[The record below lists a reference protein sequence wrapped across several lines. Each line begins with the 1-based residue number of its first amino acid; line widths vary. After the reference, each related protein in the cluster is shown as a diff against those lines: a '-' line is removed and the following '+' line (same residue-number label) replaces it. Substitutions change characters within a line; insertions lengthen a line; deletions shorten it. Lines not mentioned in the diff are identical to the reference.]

1 MINESHE
8 RSIVK
13 GISWRIIATTDT
25 FLVVFFITCMLD
37 QCSVENALK
46 IGVIEFFLKLLIY
59 YTHERVWLQFIKSFI
74 FSKQQSL
81 LKTISWRLVAT
92 TTTFLISGAVLNE
105 FNEIALFI
113 ALLELISKFILYYF
127 HERIWIRI
135 PLGLKKKNN

>member
-8 RSIVK
+8 RSLVK

>member
-1 MINESHE
+1 MKEVL
-8 RSIVK
+8 VK

-25 FLVVFFITCMLD
+25 FLVVFIITCLLD

-59 YTHERVWLQFIKSFI
+59 YAHERVWLQIIKSFT

-81 LKTISWRLVAT
+81 LKTISWRLLAT

-113 ALLELISKFILYYF
+113 ALLELISKFILYYTS
-127 HERIWIRI
+127 
-135 PLGLKKKNN
+135 

>member
-8 RSIVK
+8 RSMVK

-25 FLVVFFITCMLD
+25 FLVVFIITCLLD

-46 IGVIEFFLKLLIY
+46 IGGIEFFLKLLIY
-59 YTHERVWLQFIKSFI
+59 YAHERAWLQLIKSFI

-81 LKTISWRLVAT
+81 LKTISWRLLAT

-105 FNEIALFI
+105 FNQIALFI
-113 ALLELISKFILYYF
+113 ALLELISKFILYYI
-127 HERIWIRI
+127 HERIWIKI
-135 PLGLKKKNN
+135 PLGLKKNN

>member
-25 FLVVFFITCMLD
+25 FLVVFVITCLVD

>member
-8 RSIVK
+8 RSLVK

-25 FLVVFFITCMLD
+25 FLVVFIITCVLD

-113 ALLELISKFILYYF
+113 ALLELISKFILYYI
-127 HERIWIRI
+127 HERIWIKI
-135 PLGLKKKNN
+135 PLGLNKKNN

>member
-1 MINESHE
+1 MINESHV

-13 GISWRIIATTDT
+13 GISWRMIATSDT
-25 FLVVFFITCMLD
+25 FLVVFIITCLLD
-37 QCSVENALK
+37 QCSVENAIK

-59 YTHERVWLQFIKSFI
+59 YAHERVWLKIIKSFT

-81 LKTISWRLVAT
+81 LKTISWRFVAT
-92 TTTFLISGAVLNE
+92 TTTFLISGAVLND

>member
-25 FLVVFFITCMLD
+25 FLVVFVITCLVD

-46 IGVIEFFLKLLIY
+46 IGVIEFFIKLLIY

>member
-1 MINESHE
+1 MIYESHE
-8 RSIVK
+8 RSLVK

-25 FLVVFFITCMLD
+25 FLVVFIITCVLD

-46 IGVIEFFLKLLIY
+46 IGFIEFFLKLLIY
-59 YTHERVWLQFIKSFI
+59 YAHERAWLQLIKSFI

-113 ALLELISKFILYYF
+113 ALLELISKFILYYI
-127 HERIWIRI
+127 HERIWIKI
-135 PLGLKKKNN
+135 PLGLNKKNN

>member
-25 FLVVFFITCMLD
+25 FLVVFIITCLLD

-46 IGVIEFFLKLLIY
+46 IGGIEFFLKLLIY
-59 YTHERVWLQFIKSFI
+59 YGHERVWIQFIKSFT
-74 FSKQQSL
+74 FSKQQSI
-81 LKTISWRLVAT
+81 LKTISWRLLAT

-113 ALLELISKFILYYF
+113 ALLELISKFILYYT
-127 HERIWIRI
+127 HERIWIKI
-135 PLGLKKKNN
+135 PLGLNKKNN

>member
-25 FLVVFFITCMLD
+25 FLVVFIITCLLD

-46 IGVIEFFLKLLIY
+46 IGGIEFFLKLLIY
-59 YTHERVWLQFIKSFI
+59 YGHERVWIQFIKSFI

-81 LKTISWRLVAT
+81 LKTISWRFLAT

-105 FNEIALFI
+105 FNQIALFI
-113 ALLELISKFILYYF
+113 ALLELISKFILYYI
-127 HERIWIRI
+127 HERIWIKI
-135 PLGLKKKNN
+135 PLGLKKNN

>member
-8 RSIVK
+8 RSLVK

-25 FLVVFFITCMLD
+25 FLVVFIITCVLD

-46 IGVIEFFLKLLIY
+46 IGFIEFFLKLLIY
-59 YTHERVWLQFIKSFI
+59 YAHERAWLQLIKSFI

-105 FNEIALFI
+105 FNEIALLI

-127 HERIWIRI
+127 NERIWIRI

>member
-8 RSIVK
+8 RSILK

>member
-8 RSIVK
+8 RSLVK

-25 FLVVFFITCMLD
+25 FLVVFIITCVLD

-46 IGVIEFFLKLLIY
+46 IGFIEFFLKLLIY
-59 YTHERVWLQFIKSFI
+59 YAHERAWLQLIKSFI

-113 ALLELISKFILYYF
+113 ALLELISKFILYYI
-127 HERIWIRI
+127 HERIWIKI
-135 PLGLKKKNN
+135 PLGLNKKNN

>member
-8 RSIVK
+8 RSLVK

-59 YTHERVWLQFIKSFI
+59 YAHERVWLKIIKSFT

-81 LKTISWRLVAT
+81 FKTISWRFVAT
-92 TTTFLISGAVLNE
+92 TTTFLISGAVLND

-113 ALLELISKFILYYF
+113 ALLELISKFILYYV
-127 HERIWIRI
+127 HERIWIKI
-135 PLGLKKKNN
+135 PLGLKH

>member
-25 FLVVFFITCMLD
+25 FLVVFVITCLVD

-46 IGVIEFFLKLLIY
+46 IGVIEFFIKLLIY
-59 YTHERVWLQFIKSFI
+59 YTHERVWLQFIKSFT

-81 LKTISWRLVAT
+81 SRSSSQLAGQIPSTSPHDSSLSSSSPT
-92 TTTFLISGAVLNE
+92 N
-105 FNEIALFI
+105 N
-113 ALLELISKFILYYF
+113 LLSISK
-127 HERIWIRI
+127 
-135 PLGLKKKNN
+135 